1 MVVRVLVPK
10 KVVAAVM
17 VKAIAGRV
25 AAEMMTSRAR
35 TALNAARA
43 GIQRI
48 LQIAQTAAQPSQK
61 VAVNSNLINLRK
73 INSKA
78 TSREAIEP
86 ETIDLKGKPQKRVNF
101 RINSEAKDPV
111 MIGLADRI
119 SKKINQKDSI
129 KSATLRGNAQG
140 RIAQGRI
147 AQGKV
152 AGAGQVI
159 LTEVHAV
166 SARARTGFMKSVHAQ
181 IGRGPTGQIEIKPA
195 AVMARLMIVLPMM
208 ASQEARGNRFAVI
221 AVRVAD
227 ATNGLLIKKQLK
239 IAPNAQQM
247 VASCA

>member
-10 KVVAAVM
+10 KVVAAGM
-17 VKAIAGRV
+17 VKATAGRV

-111 MIGLADRI
+111 MIGLANRI

-129 KSATLRGNAQG
+129 KSAPLRGN
-140 RIAQGRI
+140 AQGRI

-181 IGRGPTGQIEIKPA
+181 IGRVPTGQIEIKPA

-221 AVRVAD
+221 AVRVAG

>member
-129 KSATLRGNAQG
+129 KSAPLRGN
-140 RIAQGRI
+140 AQGRI

-181 IGRGPTGQIEIKPA
+181 IGRVPTGQIEIKPA